1 MLAPLNIGKDG
12 CLQQKAPEF
21 LPFRSV
27 LEFIMLQAFKIE
39 PKNFILLNN
48 TAKIVTII
56 EYVAYNCTIKNKL
69 YQ

>member
-1 MLAPLNIGKDG
+1 MWLERGKV
-12 CLQQKAPEF
+12 EF
-21 LPFRSV
+21 LFN
-27 LEFIMLQAFKIE
+27 EYMLQAFKIE